1 MIDCNTGL
9 DGFTRAPD
17 DWRWPVYR
25 LGTGPPVIVMHEFDG
40 LTPEVI
46 AFARRLHTAGF
57 SVWLPVIAGPTPST
71 SRGDRWRARIRVCVS
86 REMYV
91 LWRGHTT
98 SPIVDELRSLT
109 SYAAEECGRAGVG
122 VVGMCLTGGF
132 ALALAGDACVLA
144 AVTAQPSVPFR
155 PAFFPWCQRDLGI
168 STPDLE
174 TIGERIT
181 AGEVALFFTR
191 FSADWISPRKR
202 AAMIEA
208 RWGGASLTVDTLN
221 SGKDNPYGFRR
232 TSHSV
237 LSVEPCREQSADGVA
252 RLEQTFAEVVTFLAG
267 RLGLDPA

>member
-1 MIDCNTGL
+1 MIDCSTGL

-17 DWRWPVYR
+17 RWRWPVYR
-25 LGTGPPVIVMHEFDG
+25 LGAGPPVIVMHEFDG

-46 AFARRLHTAGF
+46 AFARRLHAAGF

-71 SRGDRWRARIRVCVS
+71 SRGDRWRARIQVCVS

-91 LWRGHTT
+91 LWRGRTT
-98 SPIVDELRSLT
+98 SPIVAQLRSLT
-109 SYAAEECGRAGVG
+109 SYAAKECDTAGVG

-144 AVTAQPSVPFR
+144 TVTAQPSVPFR
-155 PAFFPWCQRDLGI
+155 PAFVPWCQRDLGI

-174 TIGERIT
+174 AISDRIT
-181 AGEVALFFTR
+181 AGKVALFFTR

-202 AAMIEA
+202 AAEIED
-208 RWGGASLTVDTLN
+208 RWGGPHLTIDTVN
-221 SGKDNPYGFRR
+221 SGSANPHGFRR

-237 LSVEPCREQSADGVA
+237 LSVEPGREQTAEGAA
-252 RLEQTFAEVVTFLAG
+252 RLEQTFAQVVTFLAS
-267 RLGLDPA
+267 RLGLDPT